1 MYLGSICEYADT
13 AEFFENPRHPYTQML
28 LASIPVLS
36 DEEERLKPQK
46 IKSIGE
52 IPSPLNKPKGCP
64 FHPRCPFKKD
74 ICSQDTPQ
82 MRGSLPGHFACCHLH
97 LREMAGSGVLWAGM
111 PGPKRLITR
120 KKQGEPK
127 RRASLAPRCRRT
139 RGLVSAQP
147 RKYGAETLFPP
158 LLGGKNKAECV
169 SHTKALL
176 FFFARVFGLLTD
188 KGRSIAEAMLLPL
201 FPRPGAGVG
210 PWVWARRR
218 NPEYRRASATCLP
231 TRLLRAHSPRRRW

>member
-64 FHPRCPFKKD
+64 FPPRCPFKKD

-82 MRGSLPGHFACCHLH
+82 MREVSPATLPAVTASEKWRDRACCG
-97 LREMAGSGVLWAGM
+97 RDAGTEKTDHAEEA
-111 PGPKRLITR
+111 R
-120 KKQGEPK
+120 EPK
-127 RRASLAPRCRRT
+127 RR
-139 RGLVSAQP
+139 
-147 RKYGAETLFPP
+147 
-158 LLGGKNKAECV
+158 
-169 SHTKALL
+169 
-176 FFFARVFGLLTD
+176 
-188 KGRSIAEAMLLPL
+188 LPW
-201 FPRPGAGVG
+201 RPGAGAPGGLVFAQPPGSMG
-210 PWVWARRR
+210 P
-218 NPEYRRASATCLP
+218 NFISAALG
-231 TRLLRAHSPRRRW
+231 RQK